1 MTKQDIFRYVLSTP
15 ENINPAILG
24 QMLDKIVYD
33 ATHLEGGTIDELI
46 DGTITNLIIPQG
58 TVSIRGGVC
67 QGLED
72 LENVYIPESV
82 SLIDDSAFAGCTSLV
97 TVEID
102 ENIGIQTLPESMFE
116 DCSSLENFVIPP
128 NIEVLGDFLFK
139 NCTSLETVTIPA
151 NIVILGTDIFDNC
164 SALTDIYY
172 GNTEEEWESLIG
184 EYPDR
189 IPAGV
194 TVHFTEPQTEE
205 EEDPEI

>member
-1 MTKQDIFRYVLSTP
+1 M
-15 ENINPAILG
+15 
-24 QMLDKIVYD
+24 
-33 ATHLEGGTIDELI
+33 I
-46 DGTITNLIIPQG
+46 DGTITNLVIPQG
-58 TVSIRGGVC
+58 TASIRGGVC
-67 QGLED
+67 EGLED

-82 SLIDDSAFAGCTSLV
+82 FLIAESAFVGCTSLV
-97 TVEID
+97 TAEID

-128 NIEVLGDFLFK
+128 SIEVLGDYLFK
-139 NCTSLETVTIPA
+139 NCTSLETVTMPA
-151 NIVILGTDIFDNC
+151 GITTLGTDIFDNC

-172 GNTEEEWESLIG
+172 GNTEEEWEYLMG